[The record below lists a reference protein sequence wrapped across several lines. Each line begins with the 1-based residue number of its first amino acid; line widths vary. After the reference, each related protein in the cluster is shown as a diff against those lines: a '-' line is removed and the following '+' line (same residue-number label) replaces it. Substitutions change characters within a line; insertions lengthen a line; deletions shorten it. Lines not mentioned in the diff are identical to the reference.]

1 MQLKETYLERVVRE
15 VEDLASRVTILKARF
30 AEQKVNVRLEHY
42 WELEFLRTRFAEFK
56 HRVMDLEDAEDA
68 QLSKMQ
74 EAVEVAWKDLIN
86 AVETLTAALH

>member
-1 MQLKETYLERVVRE
+1 MQLKEAYLGRVVRE
-15 VEDLASRVTILKARF
+15 VEELASRVAILKARF
-30 AEQKVNVRLEHY
+30 ARQKVNVKLEHY

-68 QLSKMQ
+68 QLPKMQ
-74 EAVEVAWKDLIN
+74 EGVEVAWKDLIN

>member
-1 MQLKETYLERVVRE
+1 MQLKEVYLDRVVRE
-15 VEDLASRVTILKARF
+15 VEELASRVAILKARF
-30 AEQKVNVRLEHY
+30 ARQKVNVKLEHY

-68 QLSKMQ
+68 QLPKMQ
-74 EAVEVAWKDLIN
+74 EGVEVAWKDLIN

>member
-1 MQLKETYLERVVRE
+1 MQLKEVYLGRVVRE
-15 VEDLASRVTILKARF
+15 VEELASRVAILKARF
-30 AEQKVNVRLEHY
+30 ARQKVNVKLEHY

-68 QLSKMQ
+68 QLPKMQ
-74 EAVEVAWKDLIN
+74 EGVEVAWKDLIN